1 MITLY
6 TTPTCGICRMVK
18 IKLQQKNINY
28 KEASVE
34 QLAQVIDIQRA
45 PVLQVEQT
53 FFTSPTEIVNWINQ
67 Q

>member
-18 IKLQQKNINY
+18 TKLQQKNIEY
-28 KEASVE
+28 KEANAE
-34 QLAQVIDIQRA
+34 DLLKIMDIQRA
-45 PVLQVEQT
+45 PVLQVEDT
-53 FFTSPTEIVNWINQ
+53 FLTSPTEIVNWINQ